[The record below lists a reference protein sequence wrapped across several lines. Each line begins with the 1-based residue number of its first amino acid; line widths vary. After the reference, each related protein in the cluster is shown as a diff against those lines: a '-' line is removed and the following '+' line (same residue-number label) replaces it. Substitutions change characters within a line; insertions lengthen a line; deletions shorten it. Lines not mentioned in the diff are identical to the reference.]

1 MSFLS
6 QVAKHLHERHE
17 PDALSR
23 VAVVLPSR
31 RAVFFFKQ
39 ELARQA
45 DRPFLAPD
53 VWAIEDFVFEKTDL
67 QPTDPVGLLFE
78 LFDVYRQLDPQ
89 VQFERFTGW
98 ASTLLGDFDRVDQY
112 LVPAKAV
119 FGWMSEAKAL
129 ARWQL
134 DQAWK
139 PDLGSVVDKH
149 FRLFAH
155 LLPAYEGLRQRLLGQ
170 GLAYRGMAYRAL
182 AERPYECLLEPA
194 QHDFYYFAGFN
205 AFSRSEETFVRY
217 LVDKNKAQTLWDA
230 DNYYFRPGMEAGLFL
245 QRYQRES
252 TFGGT
257 FNWRSDALSQ
267 GEKHIQIIGVPN
279 ASMQPKVAGEI
290 YRRWE
295 EEKRVD
301 SGQRIEDKGQRI
313 VDSEKASSTIHSPTA
328 IVLGDEN
335 LLMPLLFSLDESV
348 SDFNVTMGVSL
359 RNSMLFTLVD
369 AWFDAQRNLVEI
381 RTKEGEVKRIPKF
394 SHRHILRL
402 LSHPFIRRYEAGLGQ
417 GAGGRGQGG
426 KATESASGPPLPLT
440 NSPVQSAV
448 RAITEQNLVF
458 LTDKELIE
466 LGGGSELFRVL
477 FTRWNDQPAV
487 ALRQCYK
494 LVGLLR
500 EVYQQKDDAL
510 ETEYLY
516 LFFTLLKRLESLIDV
531 RKKELFGMR
540 PFRTL
545 LFELIR
551 QTSIPFSG
559 EPVSDLQVMG
569 MLETRALDFDRVIV
583 MSVNEGSL
591 PSGKRINSLI
601 PFDAALEFGLPTHGD
616 QDAVTAYHFFR
627 LLQRAKE
634 VVLIHTQPT
643 GEGQRAEKSRF
654 LLQIEHELA
663 RANPKIRLSYPTV
676 EFQTATRPERV
687 EAEGL
692 IWKTPAM
699 REFLLGDLA
708 ERGLYPSQLNNYLD
722 CSMKFYFGRVA
733 GLREEASEPEEQLG
747 SDRFG
752 EWLHKTLE
760 RIDRHLMAE
769 HGHIGADALRRERDA
784 VPTWLERTFSEVYPN
799 LPFGQ
804 GVNHVQF
811 LIARKLLTNFYDQQ
825 LSDASQFPIQI
836 IGLEQKLS
844 VDVALPMGEETIYL
858 KVAGRL
864 DRLDRTAS
872 GALRVIDYKT
882 GKMEASDLK
891 TGEGL
896 ETELLGNQ
904 KKGKLRQLWLYKYLA
919 TKQLIQ
925 NDGQIL
931 DQTFAKEQPVIAGI
945 YSFRAIKEGL
955 FGQQSSFAF
964 TEGESPE
971 AFLAAS
977 ERQLGQFV
985 GELLDPAKPYS
996 RTNDRKI
1003 CGFCGFA
1010 RLCGR

>member
-1 MSFLS
+1 M
-6 QVAKHLHERHE
+6 
-17 PDALSR
+17 
-23 VAVVLPSR
+23 
-31 RAVFFFKQ
+31 
-39 ELARQA
+39 
-45 DRPFLAPD
+45 
-53 VWAIEDFVFEKTDL
+53 WAIEDFVFEKTDL

-119 FGWMSEAKAL
+119 FGWMSEARAL

-139 PDLGSVVDKH
+139 PDQGSVVDKH

-230 DNYYFRPGMEAGLFL
+230 DNYYFRPGMEAGMFL
-245 QRYQRES
+245 QRYQGES
-252 TFGGT
+252 TFGGK
-257 FNWRSDALSQ
+257 FNWRSDDLSQ

-290 YRRWE
+290 YRKWE

-301 SGQRIEDKGQRI
+301 SGQRT
-313 VDSEKASSTIHSPTA
+313 VDNEKASSTIHSPTA

-402 LSHPFIRRYEAGLGQ
+402 LSHPFIRRYEAG
-417 GAGGRGQGG
+417 
-426 KATESASGPPLPLT
+426 KEASQLT
-440 NSPVQSAV
+440 IHNSSVSSPVRTAV
-448 RAITEQNLVF
+448 RAIAEQNLVF
-458 LTDKELIE
+458 LTDKELID

-500 EVYQQKDDAL
+500 EVYEQKDDAL

-583 MSVNEGSL
+583 LSVNEGSL

-687 EAEGL
+687 EEEGV

-708 ERGLYPSQLNNYLD
+708 ERGLYPSQLNNYL
-722 CSMKFYFGRVA
+722 
-733 GLREEASEPEEQLG
+733 
-747 SDRFG
+747 
-752 EWLHKTLE
+752 
-760 RIDRHLMAE
+760 
-769 HGHIGADALRRERDA
+769 
-784 VPTWLERTFSEVYPN
+784 
-799 LPFGQ
+799 
-804 GVNHVQF
+804 
-811 LIARKLLTNFYDQQ
+811 
-825 LSDASQFPIQI
+825 
-836 IGLEQKLS
+836 
-844 VDVALPMGEETIYL
+844 
-858 KVAGRL
+858 
-864 DRLDRTAS
+864 
-872 GALRVIDYKT
+872 
-882 GKMEASDLK
+882 
-891 TGEGL
+891 
-896 ETELLGNQ
+896 
-904 KKGKLRQLWLYKYLA
+904 
-919 TKQLIQ
+919 
-925 NDGQIL
+925 
-931 DQTFAKEQPVIAGI
+931 
-945 YSFRAIKEGL
+945 
-955 FGQQSSFAF
+955 
-964 TEGESPE
+964 
-971 AFLAAS
+971 
-977 ERQLGQFV
+977 
-985 GELLDPAKPYS
+985 
-996 RTNDRKI
+996 
-1003 CGFCGFA
+1003 
-1010 RLCGR
+1010 